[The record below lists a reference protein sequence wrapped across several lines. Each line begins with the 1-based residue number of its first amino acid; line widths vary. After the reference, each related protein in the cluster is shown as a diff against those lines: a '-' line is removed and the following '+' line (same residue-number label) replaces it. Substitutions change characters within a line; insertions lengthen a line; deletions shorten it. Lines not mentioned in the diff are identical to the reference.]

1 VGMSGS
7 PEVRKSGPGDGHRS
21 FQASGV
27 GLQEALT
34 PLVYV
39 GGAVRGHLGHGVRP
53 CFLALALH
61 RLGLRFRR
69 LLPYGMATVTPP
81 VVAVKR

>member
-1 VGMSGS
+1 
-7 PEVRKSGPGDGHRS
+7 
-21 FQASGV
+21 
-27 GLQEALT
+27 LT